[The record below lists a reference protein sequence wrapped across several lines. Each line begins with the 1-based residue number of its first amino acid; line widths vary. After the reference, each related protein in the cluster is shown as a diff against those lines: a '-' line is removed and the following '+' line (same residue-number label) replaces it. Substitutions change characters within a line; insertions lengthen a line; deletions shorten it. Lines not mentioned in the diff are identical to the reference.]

1 MRSHPDPWCRLAFPD
16 TEYTIGR
23 LSPMADAPTG
33 HKGAGDRRI
42 GQMDRERIVGDAP
55 KTARDHSPSIRSRI
69 MVKPFLYL
77 IEAVAE
83 TSIAHGDP
91 NPQPEIGIR
100 QSTLQSVEHRS
111 KLVLL
116 LLGDASRAAP
126 PLAEDSRS
134 RAPAPQPLRTVRD
147 ADKGQSR

>member
-1 MRSHPDPWCRLAFPD
+1 MTAPD
-16 TEYTIGR
+16 TGG
-23 LSPMADAPTG
+23 ADKRPAWAAP
-33 HKGAGDRRI
+33 AR
-42 GQMDRERIVGDAP
+42 GQR
-55 KTARDHSPSIRSRI
+55 PSIGSRVLI
-69 MVKPFLYL
+69 QQFLHP